1 MPFKQKIAKS
11 TATILLVGLL
21 AFLICQPH
29 SAIGDEH
36 GPAAGADESCQ
47 IFTLP
52 SAAIASPLLAAPS
65 QIPGHADSLFIST
78 SALDFSGVFSYCGSG
93 NASPLILLLSS
104 TKRYQLICTY
114 RL

>member
-1 MPFKQKIAKS
+1 MPFKHKIAKS

-29 SAIGDEH
+29 PAIGDEH
-36 GPAAGADESCQ
+36 GPAAGTDESCQ
-47 IFTLP
+47 VLTIP
-52 SAAIASPLLAAPS
+52 SAVLSGPLLAAPS

-78 SALDFSGVFSYCGSG
+78 SALDFEGVFSYCVSG
-93 NASPLILLLSS
+93 NAGLLILPLS
-104 TKRYQLICTY
+104 TIKRYQLICTY